1 MSFLGTFVCFFVCFY
16 VLELKRI
23 RWLQTIKWR
32 SLRADSRDQ
41 RFSTSVSSLRERM
54 RPARAERSSRGL
66 APSQIHGKPF
76 PDSPRRN
83 ARLAALVMRSCPQTT
98 DKDNSSTFR
107 CAYTLQTGFINDEYS
122 VLFSLLLS
130 YILLNRNPM
139 GRTGIAGRGLFGRW
153 GPNHAVHV
161 VVTRWAM
168 LNLCRSAP
176 TFSAYFA

>member
-1 MSFLGTFVCFFVCFY
+1 MLNYLFVFLAQMTRLQLSCLTLRTKESTEEVTQDWLTWSIDCQGVFLRHFCLFFCLFLC
-16 VLELKRI
+16 LELKRI
-23 RWLQTIKWR
+23 RWLQTIKWC

-98 DKDNSSTFR
+98 DKDNSSSF
-107 CAYTLQTGFINDEYS
+107 
-122 VLFSLLLS
+122 FSHTPYRLVS
-130 YILLNRNPM
+130 
-139 GRTGIAGRGLFGRW
+139 
-153 GPNHAVHV
+153 
-161 VVTRWAM
+161 
-168 LNLCRSAP
+168 
-176 TFSAYFA
+176 